1 MGGCARDLAEHGV
14 NFDLRLSQV
23 YQGVT
28 SGGVDTNGE
37 YGGKVDYRLDVDGHK
52 LFGLWEGLF
61 ASLHAETRFGS
72 DISANAGGFALPN
85 AALLYPLP
93 GDYHGTNINGLTLA
107 QALFGGRVLVL
118 GGKLN
123 AFDLATG
130 LFPEVS
136 YEEEGFMNVNALVTA
151 LPWFRWVN
159 LSMWGGA
166 FEVLAKD
173 GQVQGGLL
181 ALGTENVTRTWD
193 VSDSFSDGVGGLAF
207 WRFFYELDDKPGY
220 VMFVFGGSTKEFAS
234 LDRSD
239 WLVVPGEGLSDTEM
253 KRPIDGAMY
262 LSQVFWRAD
271 GDPKRN
277 AWVLIGGTLAD
288 NDPSF
293 SNFNVF
299 IAIEATGPM
308 AACKKDRMGF
318 RTPPITKTRLS
329 DAGRGKTITT
339 AAQFG

>member
-1 MGGCARDLAEHGV
+1 MGGLHSDLTGHGV
-14 NFDLRLSQV
+14 NFDLTLSQF

-28 SGGVDTNGE
+28 SGGADTNSE
-37 YGGKVDYRLDVDGHK
+37 YGGKVDDRLDVDGHK

-61 ASLHAETRFGS
+61 VNLHAEMRFGN
-72 DISANAGGFALPN
+72 DISADAGAFALPN

-93 GDYHGTNINGLTLA
+93 GDYHGTNITGLTLA
-107 QALFGGRVLVL
+107 QVLFGGRVLVL

-123 AFDLATG
+123 AFYLATG

-136 YEEEGFMNVNALVTA
+136 YGEEGFMNVNALVTA

-159 LSMWGGA
+159 LSMWGGG

-173 GQVQGGLL
+173 GQVLGGAI
-181 ALGTENVTRTWD
+181 ALGMENVTTTWD
-193 VSDSFSDGVGGLAF
+193 VSDSFNDGVGGLALS
-207 WRFFYELDDKPGY
+207 RFFYDLDDKPGY
-220 VMFVFGGSTKEFAS
+220 VMFILGGSTKEFAS
-234 LDRSD
+234 LDRQD
-239 WLVVPGEGLSDTEM
+239 WIAIPGEGLSVTEK

-262 LSQVFWRAD
+262 LSQVFWQAD
-271 GDPKRN
+271 GGPKRN
-277 AWVLIGGTLAD
+277 ARVLIGGTLAD
-288 NDPSF
+288 SNPSF

-318 RTPPITKTRLS
+318 RTPQNHH
-329 DAGRGKTITT
+329 D
-339 AAQFG
+339 